1 MTIISDYF
9 WIFKSF
15 FLISLFP
22 SSIVC
27 TLFPERSTWPH
38 FSFVLRMV
46 RRREEIFQELKKV
59 TIETGGKNNT
69 RISGFPT
76 IKMPI
81 FYVVFKSLFATNKTK
96 IWIIIAVP
104 KRIFELVAKIF
115 SKIEKKIKFYNDCL
129 LSNYVPIYLKH
140 NLNEVLKLGK

>member
-1 MTIISDYF
+1 MRICLGKRPETNIRYSDFVITYFAAKQQKWQLYLIISGF
-9 WIFKSF
+9 LNLF

-38 FSFVLRMV
+38 FCFVLRMV

-59 TIETGGKNNT
+59 TIETGEKNNT

-81 FYVVFKSLFATNKTK
+81 LYVVFKSLFATNRTK
-96 IWIIIAVP
+96 KINMNNHCCSKKNIWIGCQN
-104 KRIFELVAKIF
+104 F
-115 SKIEKKIKFYNDCL
+115 
-129 LSNYVPIYLKH
+129 H
-140 NLNEVLKLGK
+140 

>member
-1 MTIISDYF
+1 M
-9 WIFKSF
+9 
-15 FLISLFP
+15 
-22 SSIVC
+22 
-27 TLFPERSTWPH
+27 
-38 FSFVLRMV
+38 
-46 RRREEIFQELKKV
+46 

-81 FYVVFKSLFATNKTK
+81 LYVVFKSLFATNKTK

-115 SKIEKKIKFYNDCL
+115 SKIEKKNKILQWLFVIKLCA
-129 LSNYVPIYLKH
+129 
-140 NLNEVLKLGK
+140 NLFEA